1 MRIRRPHIWHHVCT
15 EFFLMRPISIVFA
28 ASFLIVASTSPV
40 FAGHRHD
47 GHLASGRAEAAA
59 PEIDGGAAASAL
71 LALDS
76 GPEELNDHLTVDWS
90 KYSW

>member
-1 MRIRRPHIWHHVCT
+1 MRIRRPHIWHYVCT
-15 EFFLMRPISIVFA
+15 EFSLMRPISMVFA

-71 LALDS
+71 ALVA
-76 GPEELNDHLTVDWS
+76 GGLVLLRGRRRGR
-90 KYSW
+90 